1 MARSGGKLSPQIRKK
16 ILKKSHNRVRFCHIY
31 PVQIPLQSS
40 MAPRPLDLMKGSSSF
55 TRIFPRPQNWTQAVD
70 QATGRRAYYVKPAG
84 FHLLPFVTFGHL
96 FILAPCSI
104 SVFFGSCFQTAG
116 ESLFTSSYIPCL
128 IARRGLVYTWR
139 GTLGGE
145 NQVACCKKWHSWTS
159 RGQSS
164 LGTEHKT
171 NYDYLLI
178 PQYNW
183 QNKPPSLGWCVPAYS
198 VAIWLL
204 CIHQVGVA

>member
-1 MARSGGKLSPQIRKK
+1 
-16 ILKKSHNRVRFCHIY
+16 
-31 PVQIPLQSS
+31 

-70 QATGRRAYYVKPAG
+70 QATGKRAYYVKPEG

-104 SVFFGSCFQTAG
+104 SVFFSFCFQTAG
-116 ESLFTSSYIPCL
+116 ESLFTSSHIPCL
-128 IARRGLVYTWR
+128 IARRDLVHTWR

-171 NYDYLLI
+171 NYDYLLYLSKQAPLPRSMCSSLFCCNMAAVHTPSGRCI
-178 PQYNW
+178 MMVVQLNF
-183 QNKPPSLGWCVPAYS
+183 PSLM
-198 VAIWLL
+198 
-204 CIHQVGVA
+204 